1 MARRSH
7 NTEPRAVSDSN
18 MESVD
23 SARTRG
29 AATAAA
35 DWEQTFNAVSDP
47 MALLTLDYRV
57 VRANAAYVAWMHTT
71 RGRCEGYACFVLGE
85 RHEGPCAHCPLP
97 QTVET
102 GRPGFVRQVRMQ
114 PEGSAGVLVPHIYES
129 WTYPV
134 FGEDGRVERVVE
146 IIKDVT
152 ERERLQQVT
161 SEAQALRE
169 ADQLK
174 AELLGTVSHEL
185 RSPLASIKGYAATLL
200 KHERRLSADER
211 HEFLQAIVEASD
223 RLESVIDRMLE
234 MSQLETGSMQ
244 LDSSPVDLER
254 LGREAVRAAE
264 RRAVRAYPDQFTFTV
279 ESQFA
284 PSQRDAAGNQDA
296 ADHHSDHLGDSRGE
310 GPLVAV
316 LGDARRLRSLLDD
329 LLENAVKY
337 SPSGGKIAVIL
348 RPYERATDVAE
359 RHTDGANDAAGRAP
373 TPLVEVQVRDTGIGI
388 PPDQLSR
395 VFDRFHRV
403 DTRLTRE
410 SEGLGLGLAIAKR
423 IVELHGGSIWAENV
437 AEGGSSFHVVL
448 PLAPIEA
455 EEGAGLR

>member
-1 MARRSH
+1 MARRGR
-7 NTEPRAVSDSN
+7 NTEPQAASE
-18 MESVD
+18 ME
-23 SARTRG
+23 
-29 AATAAA
+29 AADPILTHDAEMAAA

-57 VRANAAYVAWMHTT
+57 VRANAAYLAWWHTT
-71 RGRCEGYACFVLGE
+71 RGRCEGHECFVLGE

-114 PEGSAGVLVPHIYES
+114 PEGPDGVLIPHIYES

-134 FGEDGRVERVVE
+134 FGESGRVERVVE
-146 IIKDVT
+146 IVKDVT

-174 AELLGTVSHEL
+174 SELLGTVSHEL
-185 RSPLASIKGYAATLL
+185 RSPLASVKGYAATLL
-200 KHERRLSADER
+200 KQERRLSTAER
-211 HEFLQAIVEASD
+211 HEFLQSIVEASD
-223 RLESVIDRMLE
+223 RLESVIDRMLK
-234 MSQLETGSMQ
+234 MSQLETGNVR
-244 LDSSPVDLER
+244 LDGSPVDLER
-254 LGREAVRAAE
+254 LAHEAVRAAQL
-264 RRAVRAYPDQFTFTV
+264 RAARAQPDRFIFTV

-284 PSQRDAAGNQDA
+284 PDRRAAAANQDT
-296 ADHHSDHLGDSRGE
+296 ADHHDSHSDSHADGQ
-310 GPLVAV
+310 PVAV

-329 LLENAVKY
+329 LLDNAVKY
-337 SPSGGKIAVIL
+337 SPSGGTIAVIL
-348 RPYERATDVAE
+348 RPYERAA
-359 RHTDGANDAAGRAP
+359 DAAARAP
-373 TPLVEVQVRDTGIGI
+373 TPMVELQLQDTGIGI

-410 SEGLGLGLAIAKR
+410 SDGLGLGLAIARR

-437 AEGGSSFHVVL
+437 AEGGTVFHVVL
-448 PLAPIEA
+448 PLAPSEADEA
-455 EEGAGLR
+455 EGGTSVR